1 MTSHNFVEEELKK
14 NTTAKI
20 ILFYFFTYFNI
31 YIAERQKNPSKHCY
45 LSLA

>member
-20 ILFYFFTYFNI
+20 ILFYFFNI